1 MRLTLT
7 SLLALTSL
15 LSLAITASAAGCDC
29 FDYTAADAGE
39 KCDGGYSSNKM
50 DIDEHCKRARGSRRR
65 RCAVGRAVS
74 DKCLVFLAVYLVL
87 E

>member
-1 MRLTLT
+1 MRLTLA
-7 SLLALTSL
+7 SLLALF
-15 LSLAITASAAGCDC
+15 SLAITASAAGCDC

-39 KCDGGYSSNKM
+39 KCDGGYNSNKM

-74 DKCLVFLAVYLVL
+74 DKCLVFWDVDLVL

>member
-7 SLLALTSL
+7 CLLALL
-15 LSLAITASAAGCDC
+15 DLFSLAITASAAGCDC

-39 KCDGGYSSNKM
+39 KCSGGYNSNKM
-50 DIDEHCKRARGSRRR
+50 DIDKHCKGSGIKTA
-65 RCAVGRAVS
+65 AVCS
-74 DKCLVFLAVYLVL
+74 